1 MDCNMLLVVE
11 EISILAV
18 HNPDVG
24 PVTRTKLKDKAE
36 QKTEQ
41 K

>member
-1 MDCNMLLVVE
+1 MLLVVE
-11 EISILAV
+11 EISILTV
-18 HNPDVG
+18 HSPDVG
-24 PVTRTKLKDKAE
+24 PVTKTKLKDKAG